1 MNAIQIQ
8 PLLLA
13 VGGRKPLNGALSA
26 ELDISVNGTL
36 QNGLKA
42 DGRGAHTVIPL
53 ADFRKQRYLTWLCT
67 SVPDR
72 NPKKLGDLAEELGVT
87 NKTLFNWRTEDKEF
101 MEEWEKRYKRG
112 IGSPERKQHI
122 LDTLYKTATD
132 PDDPKH
138 VQAAEKYL
146 NHVEDAKPGRMD
158 VVVHKETANL
168 SDEDLENL
176 IAGKALAEQQ
186 SREIKSA

>member
-1 MNAIQIQ
+1 MVLMVVKKRPGD
-8 PLLLA
+8 PLY
-13 VGGRKPLNGALSA
+13 
-26 ELDISVNGTL
+26 
-36 QNGLKA
+36 GLKP
-42 DGRGAHTVIPL
+42 DGRGAHVATPL
-53 ADFRKQRYLTWLCT
+53 SDFRKQRYLSWLVT

-72 NPKKLGDLAEELGVT
+72 DPSRLGDLANELGVT

-101 MEEWEKRYKRG
+101 MDEWEKRYKKG

-158 VVVHKETANL
+158 VVVHKETKEL

-176 IAGKALAEQQ
+176 IAGKALSEQQ
-186 SREIKSA
+186 SREHKAS